1 MLLKRERIKGNMEV
15 VGTLSLVGWQRP
27 RVSGTAMKPHS
38 YCTFQQ
44 LSIFSLR
51 ILNESSIEEAL
62 FSTNLNINT

>member
-1 MLLKRERIKGNMEV
+1 MEKPVLLKRERIKGNMEV

-44 LSIFSLR
+44 LPIFSLKD
-51 ILNESSIEEAL
+51 
-62 FSTNLNINT
+62 T